1 MSNTAGLI
9 RQKIIRPIADFLA
22 RGGRQS
28 RRVSAILRAC
38 RDENPCS
45 LMVCPIC
52 RDNQLQPFRQH
63 LKAFLTQ
70 YPIITW
76 MTVVLTQA
84 DLRQSNLGQVIP
96 HAVLRRF
103 RMMLRRAGLS
113 HHQIVGILEADWSEA
128 SRFWEPHLHLFI
140 VGPRPATAALKKW
153 LANADPYNGNPPKG
167 VYRPIHAVELTDRAT
182 ISVKVDYAT
191 KFHPHRKWVYY
202 KGGKATAKKG
212 RLRGTKLR
220 NAMRWLA
227 HPMRDFVFLQG
238 VALDSNGFRLLSR
251 KPPKTSI

>member
-1 MSNTAGLI
+1 MLKRHLRIQPAIQHLE
-9 RQKIIRPIADFLA
+9 L
-22 RGGRQS
+22 GGTES
-28 RRVSAILRAC
+28 HRVAAFLRAC
-38 RDENPCS
+38 RIENPCG
-45 LMVCPIC
+45 LMVCPAC
-52 RDNQLQPFRQH
+52 HEEQLKAFRQH
-63 LKAFLTQ
+63 LKALLAQ
-70 YPIITW
+70 CSIVTW

-84 DLRQSNLGQVIP
+84 DLRQANLGQVIP
-96 HAVLRRF
+96 SDVLQCF

-113 HHQIVGILEADWSEA
+113 HHQIVGILETDWNEV

-140 VGPRPATAALKKW
+140 VGPRPATAALNDW
-153 LANADPYNGNPPKG
+153 LKETDPYNGQPPYG

-182 ISVKVDYAT
+182 ISAKVDYAT

-212 RLRGTKLR
+212 QLRGTKLR
-220 NAMRWLA
+220 DAMRWLA